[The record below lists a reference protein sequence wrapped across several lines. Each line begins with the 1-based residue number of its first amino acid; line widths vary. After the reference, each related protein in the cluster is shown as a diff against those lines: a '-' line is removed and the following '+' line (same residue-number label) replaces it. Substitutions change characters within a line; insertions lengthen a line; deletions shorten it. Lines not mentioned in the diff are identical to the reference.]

1 MIKTSNM
8 RYVVIFGLNCSMG
21 LIIINVH
28 ILPYFLLNKI
38 WLYFDTVVGGSTS
51 HVFKFIQIGPYHIVQ
66 RTYEL

>member
-1 MIKTSNM
+1 M

-38 WLYFDTVVGGSTS
+38 WPYFDTVVGGSTS